1 MNRKYYVYIITFI
14 IIVFIIYCFI
24 FQYGNKK
31 DQWIG
36 EYNYYEDSEFIH
48 EYYKIIIWEQNKLF
62 FALIDYS
69 STQHHY
75 NNKKKYDYT
84 HTKLLAKVIGN
95 NEIIDIV
102 FLQTLPGDTNFGDD
116 MFKKGERLI
125 RLKQDEIEITTE
137 WKALK
142 FKGKSNIVGE
152 YFKKEN

>member
-62 FALIDYS
+62 FALIDYWNL
-69 STQHHY
+69 QY
-75 NNKKKYDYT
+75 YDDKKNYDYT
-84 HTKLLAKVIGN
+84 HKN
-95 NEIIDIV
+95 CWH
-102 FLQTLPGDTNFGDD
+102 
-116 MFKKGERLI
+116 M
-125 RLKQDEIEITTE
+125 
-137 WKALK
+137 
-142 FKGKSNIVGE
+142 
-152 YFKKEN
+152 